1 MIQWQN
7 RKKFTKIRMF
17 ISWTLTIGIC
27 FGSYLLIGYIQY
39 EQLKA
44 FSTYNYGIDCNVL
57 FNSTQLQIIDN
68 QLLNSNN
75 NYVTCVC
82 KNQ

>member
-7 RKKFTKIRMF
+7 RKKFTKIRVC
-17 ISWTLTIGIC
+17 ISWTLTIAIC

-44 FSTYNYGIDCNVL
+44 FSN
-57 FNSTQLQIIDN
+57 
-68 QLLNSNN
+68 
-75 NYVTCVC
+75 
-82 KNQ
+82 